1 MKKMKALNYVEE
13 MEIPEGTSAKFEG
26 STLVVSKGKAVVK
39 RGFHDPRLKLKV
51 EGNKIVLQAL
61 KVTRKEKMQIGT
73 FVAHIKNMLKGV
85 NEPYVYKLRIC
96 SGHFP
101 MNITVSGKTITVK
114 NFVGEKIPRVMIIKE
129 GVDVKMEGQDIIV
142 SSPDKELAGMTAG
155 AIELICRRPGFD
167 PRIFQQGIYIIEKC
181 GKTMTA

>member
-1 MKKMKALNYVEE
+1 MKAKNYVEE
-13 MEIPEGTSAKFEG
+13 IQIPEGTTAKFEG
-26 STLVVSKGKAVVK
+26 DFLVVSKGKAVVK
-39 RGFHDPRLKLKV
+39 REFQDPRLKLKV
-51 EGNKIVLQAL
+51 EGNNIVLEAA

-85 NEPYVYKLRIC
+85 SNSYVYKLRIC

-114 NFVGEKIPRVMIIKE
+114 NFVGEKIPRVLTLKE
-129 GVDVKMEGQDIIV
+129 GVEVKMEGQDIIV

-167 PRIFQQGIYIIEKC
+167 SRIFQQGIYIIEKA
-181 GKTMTA
+181 GKGVNV

>member
-1 MKKMKALNYVEE
+1 MKALNYVEE

-26 STLVVSKGKAVVK
+26 TALVVSKGKAMVK
-39 RGFHDPRLKLKV
+39 RDFHDPRLQLKV
-51 EGNKIVLQAL
+51 EGNKIVLQAA

-85 NEPYVYKLRIC
+85 NDPYVYKLRIC

-101 MNITVSGKTITVK
+101 MNIAVSGKTITVK
-114 NFVGEKIPRVMIIKE
+114 NFVGEKIPRVMIIKD
-129 GVDVKMEGQDIIV
+129 GVDVKMEGTDIIV

-181 GKTMTA
+181 GKSMSA

>member
-1 MKKMKALNYVEE
+1 MKALNYVEE
-13 MEIPEGTSAKFEG
+13 MEIPAGTNAKFEG
-26 STLVVSKGKAVVK
+26 SILVISKGKAMIK
-39 RGFHDPRLKLKV
+39 REFHDPRLQLKV
-51 EGNKIVLQAL
+51 EGNKIVLEAPR
-61 KVTRKEKMQIGT
+61 VTRKEKMQIGT
-73 FVAHIKNMLKGV
+73 FIAHIKNMLKGV

-101 MNITVSGKTITVK
+101 MNIAVTGKAITVK
-114 NFVGEKIPRVMIIKE
+114 NFVGEKIPRVLTFKE
-129 GVDVKMEGQDIIV
+129 GVEVKIEGQDIIV

-181 GKTMTA
+181 GKIMGA